1 MYLFIGLLKCPHN
14 MAAGFFRAD
23 DPGERERER
32 EIGRARERKE
42 GVTNPLV
49 L

>member
-32 EIGRARERKE
+32 LGEQGREKRESQI
-42 GVTNPLV
+42 L
-49 L
+49 

>member
-14 MAAGFFRAD
+14 MATGFFRAD
-23 DPGERERER
+23 DPGERER